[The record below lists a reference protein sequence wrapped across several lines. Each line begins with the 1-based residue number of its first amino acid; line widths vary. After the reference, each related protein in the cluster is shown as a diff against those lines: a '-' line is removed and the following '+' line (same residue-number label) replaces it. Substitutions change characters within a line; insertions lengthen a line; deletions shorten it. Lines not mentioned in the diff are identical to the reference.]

1 MGLARHAQS
10 TRVNLQC
17 LCDIL
22 RKKSGMNLGAL
33 LHWLLQILLLQFIIH
48 TVFFCCDAFPLSIWN
63 PYQPFSSFDCLC
75 NISSLLLFQGT
86 VSLGSWQCFSSRLS
100 SRKILT
106 SSIKLNFILYVY
118 IFGNIYLYLYLSIF
132 VYLFI
137 YLSLYLCIYYICMCI
152 YALFIMIA

>member
-10 TRVNLQC
+10 TQVNLQC

-33 LHWLLQILLLQFIIH
+33 LHSLLQILLLQFIIH
-48 TVFFCCDAFPLSIWN
+48 TMFFCCDAFPLSIWN

-100 SRKILT
+100 SRKI
-106 SSIKLNFILYVY
+106 SYY
-118 IFGNIYLYLYLSIF
+118 MYIYLVIFIYIYICLSLSI
-132 VYLFI
+132 YLFI
-137 YLSLYLCIYYICMCI
+137 YLYISVYIIYVCVYMHSLSWL
-152 YALFIMIA
+152 LRRFNF